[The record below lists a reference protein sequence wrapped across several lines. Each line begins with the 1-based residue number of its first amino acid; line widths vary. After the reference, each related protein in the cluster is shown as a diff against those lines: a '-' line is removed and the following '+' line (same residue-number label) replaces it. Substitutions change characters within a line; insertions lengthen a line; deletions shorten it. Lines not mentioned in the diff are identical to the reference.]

1 MILADFSHLARR
13 VAHLCRLAAA
23 AGLALGALTAAAA
36 AQVPGA
42 PMQFMLV
49 HADPSGGNC
58 RPEGCMDWIAAEG
71 MIDARSPGDLRK
83 LLASI
88 GNRKLPVIVNSPGGN
103 VAAAMEMGEIIRK
116 RGLSVA
122 VGGTRLRSCP
132 SGQPLCGEGWR
143 AGAKGVA
150 YSAGAECLSACP
162 FVLAGGV
169 RRVIS
174 PFGIVGVHQV
184 RTTYD
189 QERILYRMKYQV
201 VNGRKRIISRREIS
215 RKFVGLY
222 DSTKLSKSLRS
233 KILAYFKEMG
243 VDRSILDMAMSAAPS
258 SIRLIPR
265 DEATKIGLTTDQAST
280 DDLIDAGACAV
291 GQPFSACVA
300 PVSADATALVA
311 NPPFADW
318 QTSPVQDFLPSFA
331 TPNTGQTPQS
341 GNCVRQ
347 QANYSP
353 HWDSSPAISSDISVM
368 RCRSSASV
376 PSSTSPSPKQ

>member
-1 MILADFSHLARR
+1 M
-13 VAHLCRLAAA
+13 
-23 AGLALGALTAAAA
+23 AGLALFGLTTAVV

-49 HADPSGGNC
+49 HADPNSGNC

-71 MIDARSPGDLRK
+71 MIDARSPADLRK

-88 GNRKLPVIVNSPGGN
+88 GNRKLPIIVNSPGGN

-122 VGGTRLRSCP
+122 VGGTRLLSCP
-132 SGQPLCGEGWR
+132 NGQPLCGDGWR
-143 AGAKGVA
+143 AGAKGVV
-150 YSAGAECLSACP
+150 YSVGATCLSACP
-162 FVLAGGV
+162 FVLSAGV
-169 RRVIS
+169 RRVVS
-174 PFGIVGVHQV
+174 PFSITGVHQI

-189 QERILYRMKYQV
+189 QERILYRMRYQV
-201 VNGRKRIISRREIS
+201 INGKKHIINRQELS

-233 KILAYFKEMG
+233 KILAYFKKMG

-258 SIRLIPR
+258 SIRLITP
-265 DEATKIGLTTDQAST
+265 DEAMKIGLLTDLAGA
-280 DDLIDAGACAV
+280 DDLVKAGACAV
-291 GQPFSACVA
+291 GQPFTSCQA
-300 PVSADATALVA
+300 PISTDATALIA

-318 QTSPVQDFLPSFA
+318 QLNPMQDFLPSFA
-331 TPNTGQTPQS
+331 TPNSSPTPQRS
-341 GNCVRQ
+341 DCVQ
-347 QANYSP
+347 EPVNYSP
-353 HWDSSPAISSDISVM
+353 HWDSSRAISSEISVM
-368 RCRSSASV
+368 RCRNSASV